1 MPASSGSARGLS
13 GLVLSVYLPTIVFA
27 IGQGAVIPVVALTA
41 DDLGAGAALASLV
54 VAVRGLGMVAFGVP
68 AGMLIERWGEQAAM
82 LIGTGLIVVSLGG
95 AMIGSDVVVFAG
107 SQFLMGCGWAVW
119 QLARLTYVTQVV
131 APDQRGRA
139 LSTLGGVNRIGTF
152 IGPFVGAVV
161 LLALGNPG
169 AYLLHAALTVGS
181 LAMMMMVVVAV
192 PAVAQPVRSAAQV
205 PFAMVLGAH
214 ARVFA
219 TAGVGA
225 LCLNA
230 LRASRSA
237 VLPLWGARMGFDAA
251 QVSLLYGISSA
262 VDMTLFYPA
271 GLMSDRI
278 GRKAVA
284 VPCMVLLAAGF
295 LAVPLTSSFAG
306 LAVAGTLMGLGNGLG
321 SGIVMT
327 LGADFAPRE
336 GRASFLGVWRVVSD
350 LGTSAGPL
358 AAGVVSG
365 VLTLGAASVAVG
377 GIGLVGAAVFCL
389 AMPETLTRLPSG
401 DPEPA

>member
-13 GLVLSVYLPTIVFA
+13 GLVLSVYVPSIVFA

-68 AGMLIERWGEQAAM
+68 AGMLIERLGEQAAM
-82 LIGTGLIVVSLGG
+82 SIGTGLIVVSLGG
-95 AMIGSDVVVFAG
+95 AMSGSDVVVFAG

-131 APDQRGRA
+131 PPDQRGRA
-139 LSTLGGVNRIGTF
+139 LSTLGGVNRIGMF

-169 AYLLHAALTVGS
+169 AYLLHATLTLGS
-181 LAMMMMVVVAV
+181 LAMMVVVAV
-192 PAVAQPVRSAAQV
+192 PAVTKPPRSAAQV
-205 PFAMVLGAH
+205 PLGTVLSAH
-214 ARVFA
+214 TRVFA

-251 QVSLLYGISSA
+251 EVSLLYGISSA

-271 GLMSDRI
+271 GAMSDRI

-306 LAVAGTLMGLGNGLG
+306 LAVAGALMGLGNGLG

-327 LGADFAPRE
+327 LGADLAPVE
-336 GRASFLGVWRVVSD
+336 GRASFLGVWRMVSD

-365 VLTLGAASVAVG
+365 VSTLGAASVAVG
-377 GIGLVGAAVFCL
+377 GIGLLGAAVFWL

-401 DPEPA
+401 GPQSA